1 MSWVDRSNPE
11 ALANEESR
19 RSTRERRERREAEEN
34 GPTAAAIRALRRADS
49 RSSAEAGIAPATAD
63 EVPGV
68 LRGPDP
74 SDSSYRDNT
83 APGLA
88 DKVRSFFNKNVD
100 GKLADVDWKAAART
114 GLKYMTGGL
123 AGAADDAINNKFANR
138 DMQAQTATPPQG
150 PAGPPAWGT
159 PAQPQVE
166 QPSQQ
171 PDEAPGIGV
180 GTRQPE
186 GPQGGQGG
194 GGAGYGSDAMARM
207 AAGNVGI
214 TEPLRAATEQSKA
227 TLLQGQNAISGRQQE
242 MQRALMDE
250 QQARREAASAEE
262 AKARVVGDAVRAR
275 TADEEKL
282 RSLLAEASQISP
294 ERYWDSQ
301 GGTGAKFAAA
311 AGLLVSGLAGPAAV
325 ESTAANI
332 NRQIDRHVDSQVA
345 AYNAK
350 LGLAREVRAQ
360 WDKRV
365 ETLGSI
371 EDAKI
376 SAKMQAIDS
385 AKSYFNGQMQLAKT
399 DEAKNNLAQLSDK
412 LDMNLAELQQKFAED
427 TAKKTYE
434 RLHQGEMAARA
445 AAQRKMLW
453 DREDMI
459 RHEEQDLKRE
469 LLGDKLDAQKDVA
482 GMRNGPGG
490 VADRFTD
497 RQAETINKERG
508 KVATMRASADSV
520 DKMLEGGTEIGRVR
534 SFLAT
539 HTKPELAEFG
549 ADESQKE
556 LIRQIQNEARLL
568 NADTGGKTITPFE
581 AQLIAR
587 AAQGGG
593 MSFEDMK
600 HIHALAKE
608 VAAAK
613 EGAADALGT
622 PEAQRR
628 ARVNREAARGK

>member
-1 MSWVDRSNPE
+1 MS
-11 ALANEESR
+11 
-19 RSTRERRERREAEEN
+19 T
-34 GPTAAAIRALRRADS
+34 TTITYIHLRD
-49 RSSAEAGIAPATAD
+49 
-63 EVPGV
+63 
-68 LRGPDP
+68 
-74 SDSSYRDNT
+74 
-83 APGLA
+83 
-88 DKVRSFFNKNVD
+88 
-100 GKLADVDWKAAART
+100 
-114 GLKYMTGGL
+114 GGL
-123 AGAADDAINNKFANR
+123 LSEGVFA
-138 DMQAQTATPPQG
+138 
-150 PAGPPAWGT
+150 
-159 PAQPQVE
+159 
-166 QPSQQ
+166 
-171 PDEAPGIGV
+171 
-180 GTRQPE
+180 E
-186 GPQGGQGG
+186 G
-194 GGAGYGSDAMARM
+194 
-207 AAGNVGI
+207 
-214 TEPLRAATEQSKA
+214 E
-227 TLLQGQNAISGRQQE
+227 SG
-242 MQRALMDE
+242 
-250 QQARREAASAEE
+250 
-262 AKARVVGDAVRAR
+262 
-275 TADEEKL
+275 
-282 RSLLAEASQISP
+282 
-294 ERYWDSQ
+294 
-301 GGTGAKFAAA
+301 
-311 AGLLVSGLAGPAAV
+311 
-325 ESTAANI
+325 
-332 NRQIDRHVDSQVA
+332 
-345 AYNAK
+345 
-350 LGLAREVRAQ
+350 
-360 WDKRV
+360 
-365 ETLGSI
+365 
-371 EDAKI
+371 
-376 SAKMQAIDS
+376 
-385 AKSYFNGQMQLAKT
+385 QLAVVNFL
-399 DEAKNNLAQLSDK
+399 ERC
-412 LDMNLAELQQKFAED
+412 AEYGWYLTPQ
-427 TAKKTYE
+427 
-434 RLHQGEMAARA
+434 
-445 AAQRKMLW
+445 